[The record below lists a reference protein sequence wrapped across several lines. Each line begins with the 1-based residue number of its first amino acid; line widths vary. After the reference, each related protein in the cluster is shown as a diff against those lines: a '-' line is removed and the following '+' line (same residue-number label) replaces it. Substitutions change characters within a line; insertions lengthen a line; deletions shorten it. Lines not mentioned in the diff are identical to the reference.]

1 MYLRFVVSQKDK
13 ESGRNMGVFMAMDAL
28 HEEKALYD
36 YEIELEEEIY
46 QWFKKN
52 LKVPKVLSSS
62 SNHYSK
68 PSAISWF
75 KSTAKVHIDKMRQYV
90 QILEAHEVIVSQIMT
105 ERPGDIVY
113 EDEYQIAAIPFKDTF
128 V

>member
-1 MYLRFVVSQKDK
+1 MYLRFAVNQKDK
-13 ESGRNMGVFMAMDAL
+13 ESGRNMGVFMAMDLL
-28 HEEKALYD
+28 HEETALYE
-36 YEIELEEEIY
+36 YEIALEEESY

-68 PSAISWF
+68 PGAISWF
-75 KSTAKVHIDKMRQYV
+75 KSTANVHIEKMRQYV
-90 QILEAHEVIVSQIMT
+90 QILEAHEVMVSQIMT
-105 ERPGDIVY
+105 DRPGDIVY
-113 EDEYQIAAIPFKDTF
+113 EDEFQIAAIPFNDTF